1 MATAT
6 ELQQLKEQ
14 WKADPIWN
22 LPETE
27 GFEEHREEL
36 EAYQEAYHK
45 ACETAHL
52 ERLQKRAAKMGI
64 PDNLDL
70 AKYIRS
76 LEFVVETLQAKV
88 ERLEEQCL

>member
-6 ELQQLKEQ
+6 ELQQLKDQ

-45 ACETAHL
+45 LWESGEL
-52 ERLQKRAAKMGI
+52 ERLEERAAKMGI
-64 PDNLDL
+64 PGNVDL
-70 AKYIRS
+70 AKYIDG
-76 LEFVVETLQAKV
+76 LEFVIETLQNKV
-88 ERLEEQCL
+88 ERLEQQL